1 MSKTNH
7 SMDHD
12 NHNNQFNSSQSTYEN
27 SFSTDDI
34 NSNKTVAGLAYF
46 IFFLPLLA
54 SPDSKFGKFHA
65 NQALLLFISGIVGN
79 IILGLIPIIGW
90 ILMPIYGIIILVL
103 GIQGLLAGL
112 GGKSKEI
119 PIIGHISII
128 K

>member
-34 NSNKTVAGLAYF
+34 NNNKTVAGLAYF